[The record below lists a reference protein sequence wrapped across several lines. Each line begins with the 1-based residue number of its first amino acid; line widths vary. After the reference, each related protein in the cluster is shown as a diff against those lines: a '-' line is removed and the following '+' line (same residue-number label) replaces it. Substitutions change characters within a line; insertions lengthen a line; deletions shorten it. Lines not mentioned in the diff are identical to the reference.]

1 MRTQRYIHTH
11 NHLDNSAFVKL
22 GKLHSLKMQHLMIEP
37 DIKKTCGIGGRYILK
52 IEYLPWK
59 IQIQIKE
66 FFFKEKPTTNYC
78 L

>member
-1 MRTQRYIHTH
+1 M
-11 NHLDNSAFVKL
+11 
-22 GKLHSLKMQHLMIEP
+22 MEP